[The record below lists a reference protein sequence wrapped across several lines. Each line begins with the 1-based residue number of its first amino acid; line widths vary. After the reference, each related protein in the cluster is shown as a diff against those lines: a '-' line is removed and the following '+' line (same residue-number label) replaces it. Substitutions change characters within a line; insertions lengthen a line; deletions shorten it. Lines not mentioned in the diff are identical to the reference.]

1 MMMVIA
7 IRGNIITSTI
17 IMIIHNI
24 ITACDPTA
32 NFAAVTFSGW
42 LASLVSSFESAPF
55 VLSEAFSNAS
65 FCHWKPL

>member
-7 IRGNIITSTI
+7 IRGNIITSN

-24 ITACDPTA
+24 ITACDPTTA
-32 NFAAVTFSGW
+32 NFASVTFSGW